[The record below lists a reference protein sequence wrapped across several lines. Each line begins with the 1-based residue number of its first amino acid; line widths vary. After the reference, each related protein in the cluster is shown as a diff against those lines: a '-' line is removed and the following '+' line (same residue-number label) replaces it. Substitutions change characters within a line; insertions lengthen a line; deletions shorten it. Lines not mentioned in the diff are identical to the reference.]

1 MLSVVY
7 IDAKINCVGFK
18 NTHSNVQFFLIKL
31 RTKLTCRTDYDYVKI
46 SETHEERQNKR
57 GQKSKF

>member
-1 MLSVVY
+1 ML
-7 IDAKINCVGFK
+7 
-18 NTHSNVQFFLIKL
+18 
-31 RTKLTCRTDYDYVKI
+31 KLTVLASKILTVMYNFIFNKVKDKAYRQCRSDYDYVKI